1 MSFGHALLLKRTS
14 QQLRVLLGLEVKGI
28 QLRTRIQG
36 ASATLTDLPVSSIG
50 EMQLHRSRQRP
61 DFASLSIDMKQ
72 TSIPEFCGNDC

>member
-14 QQLRVLLGLEVKGI
+14 QQLCVLLGLEVKGI

-50 EMQLHRSRQRP
+50 EMQPHRC
-61 DFASLSIDMKQ
+61 DIDQGKGQ
-72 TSIPEFCGNDC
+72 TLLPSPLT